1 MKEKIAAF
9 MHGVWVEW
17 MEYLLSFSED
27 TEHVSILNEKE
38 ISHTI
43 INKFVIDSLKKIMET
58 NYNDLDEDQKEY
70 YRNQTDKLFKYIIE
84 IEKNKEKSNY
94 NIEVE
99 NLNQEKNQLLEKITF
114 GEKIK
119 SLRIKNNIDQSSL
132 AEIIGVTQS
141 AISQFENN
149 IRIPSEENII
159 KLSEIFNNELEL
171 DDIPESNF
179 IKCMRIFKTLNQKQI
194 SLLYDVACQ
203 FKISNGN

>member
-9 MHGVWVEW
+9 MHYLWIAR
-17 MEYLLSFSED
+17 MEYLLSMIEEID
-27 TEHVSILNEKE
+27 KISILDENET
-38 ISHTI
+38 SYTI
-43 INKFVIDSLKKIMET
+43 IKQNIINNWKKLMET
-58 NYNDLDEDQKEY
+58 DYNDLDEEQKEY
-70 YRNQTDKLFKYIIE
+70 NRNQADTLFKYIIE
-84 IEKNKEKSNY
+84 IEKDRENSDD
-94 NIEVE
+94 NIESE
-99 NLNQEKNQLLEKITF
+99 NGNQEKNQLLEKITF

-149 IRIPSEENII
+149 IRIPSEENIM

-179 IKCMRIFKTLNQKQI
+179 IKCMRFFKTLNQKQI